1 MTVRLALSLSAAA
14 ALGSALASLA
24 VGTPTM
30 FGVSLAASMA
40 LGLAAAV
47 GWAGWMRRCSPMS
60 KRLVKVQEF
69 DRSTLLDIWL
79 DGFTSGLTT
88 AAKNLTGCSGEMA
101 AEFADEIAR
110 GIMNDPA
117 AMEMVRREVRER
129 VTGMFDPNADT
140 RELGIDTAGG
150 AR

>member
-40 LGLAAAV
+40 LGLAADL
-47 GWAGWMRRCSPMS
+47 AGRCSPMS

>member
-1 MTVRLALSLSAAA
+1 MTARLALSLLAAA

-24 VGTPTM
+24 VCTPTM

-40 LGLAAAV
+40 LGLAADL
-47 GWAGWMRRCSPMS
+47 AGRCSPMS

-79 DGFTSGLTT
+79 DVFTSGLTT

>member
-1 MTVRLALSLSAAA
+1 MPDHSLDTNRPGASKLTVRR
-14 ALGSALASLA
+14 
-24 VGTPTM
+24 V
-30 FGVSLAASMA
+30 LAAMA
-40 LGLAAAV
+40 GGAVLIGTGIGYAAHAV